1 MPYEWVK
8 RIDRAPEDSGALSDR
23 GGDTPLAVLHLWP
36 NRSLSRA
43 GFAWIIG
50 ATGLL
55 LLLPLIEAL
64 GTPALWGLL
73 PFVLMALGG
82 LWWGLRRNLRDG
94 QLIEELRL
102 FPDRIEV
109 TRHNP
114 RGPRQT
120 WQANPY
126 WVTLNLHQTGGPVPD
141 YLTLKGGGR
150 EVELGAFLSPEERVT
165 LHQELQRALAAL
177 G

>member
-8 RIDRAPEDSGALSDR
+8 RIDRAPEKSGALSGRADD
-23 GGDTPLAVLHLWP
+23 GALAVLHLWP

-43 GFAWIIG
+43 GFVWVIG
-50 ATGLL
+50 ITALL
-55 LLLPLIEAL
+55 LLLPLIEVL
-64 GTPALWGLL
+64 GTPILWGLL
-73 PFVLMALGG
+73 PFVVMAVGG
-82 LWWGLRRNLRDG
+82 LWLGLRRNLRDG

-102 FPDRIEV
+102 YRDRIEL

-126 WVTLNLHQTGGPVPD
+126 WVIMTMHETGGPVPD

-150 EVELGAFLSPEERVT
+150 EVEIGAFLSPEERIA
-165 LHQELQRALAAL
+165 LHRELQSLLAAL